1 MGWLGTEGRGK
12 GGACVVCGQG
22 WRERTVWQARPTTQ
36 RGALLGDMPG
46 DCLVLNTCG
55 VCVCVLLLLL
65 LLQALHRYSEL
76 LLLLTG
82 RRPSELLPPTPPS
95 YTVNRVWQ
103 LAHSTC
109 VKDFN
114 WVRQR
119 GCGVGLSWFCLKEGG
134 QGA

>member
-55 VCVCVLLLLL
+55 VCVCAAAAAAGAAP
-65 LLQALHRYSEL
+65 LQRAAAAADGSAAE
-76 LLLLTG
+76 
-82 RRPSELLPPTPPS
+82 
-95 YTVNRVWQ
+95 
-103 LAHSTC
+103 
-109 VKDFN
+109 
-114 WVRQR
+114 
-119 GCGVGLSWFCLKEGG
+119 
-134 QGA
+134 